1 MLKKWQTLS
10 TKKLADY
17 FVVSVFAKERR
28 SPITSETHTFYTF
41 EAPNW
46 ANIVAITPGGK
57 AIMVHQYRHGIDDFT
72 LEFPAGIAEDG
83 ETSLDTIRRE
93 LLEETGYTAEDIEL
107 IGSVDTNPAF
117 LNNKCYSYSARNVR
131 KVGIQKLDETESVEV
146 IEVPLNDIPEMIA
159 EGKVTH
165 SLSIAAYYFYI
176 AKGKDA
182 KENTISR
189 R

>member
-28 SPITSETHTFYTF
+28 SPITGKNHTFYTF

-46 ANIVAITPGGK
+46 ANIVAVTPDDK
-57 AIMVHQYRHGIDDFT
+57 VIMVRQYRHGIDDFT

-93 LLEETGYTAEDIEL
+93 LLEETGYITESIEL

-117 LNNKCYSYSARNVR
+117 LNNKCYSYLARIVQ
-131 KVGIQKLDETESVEV
+131 KVDAQKLDETESIEA
-146 IEVPLNDIPEMIA
+146 IEVPLSDIPGMIA
-159 EGKVTH
+159 EGKITH
-165 SLSIAAYYFYI
+165 SLSIAAYYFSI
-176 AKGKDA
+176 QQGAK
-182 KENTISR
+182 R
-189 R
+189 